1 MKADSSTYR
10 CLPKILFFLTCI
22 QTSHKKRPVLVMDT
36 SFASLGCPLRASL
49 VPIFSWMYNTIPVY
63 PFTILQ
69 FFIASSSCIAD
80 LFYNGNIQEITGM
93 WVNYQEFWYSLVADE
108 WSLLIGHAI
117 TITKKLLWNIQ
128 YFLKDY
134 CLSTESKFY
143 DIAACYITLE
153 LESGTQFINPWLLFQ

>member
-1 MKADSSTYR
+1 MKADSSTYC
-10 CLPKILFFLTCI
+10 CLPKTLFFLTSI

-93 WVNYQEFWYSLVADE
+93 WVNYQEFWYSLYASSWWMVSVD
-108 WSLLIGHAI
+108 WSCHNNN
-117 TITKKLLWNIQ
+117 KKIVVK
-128 YFLKDY
+128 YSIFFKR
-134 CLSTESKFY
+134 
-143 DIAACYITLE
+143 
-153 LESGTQFINPWLLFQ
+153 LLFIYRIKILWHCCMLYYTWIGIWNTIY